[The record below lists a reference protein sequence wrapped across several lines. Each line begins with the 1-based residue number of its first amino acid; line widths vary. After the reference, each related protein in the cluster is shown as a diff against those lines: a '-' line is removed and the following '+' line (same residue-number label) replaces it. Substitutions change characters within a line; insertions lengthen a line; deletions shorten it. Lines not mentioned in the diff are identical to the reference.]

1 LLIATVIFAAMFF
14 SGLAIAFIYDYIE
27 IRPRGPMILIFGVAM
42 ITAAAP
48 YIVGPIIYII
58 ALVAGIRSGL
68 QERREQAQKENG
80 GRHDD

>member
-42 ITAAAP
+42 ITAAVP

-58 ALVAGIRSGL
+58 ALVAGIRGGL
-68 QERREQAQKENG
+68 EERREQDKKESG
-80 GRHDD
+80 GQDE